1 MHKRRVATAALLLA
15 LVGAACS
22 GGNKPVQVLGESFTR
37 SSDAPS
43 TTAAIATSSTTATTI
58 DPTTTSSS
66 EPATSAPPDTS
77 EPETTVPAPAS
88 VTVNYQPHDGGTATA
103 TLEETG
109 DTKSLETGSAVFG
122 DLSEGTYTVHVT
134 IEQPGSDPS
143 TGTATYINRSR
154 PIELHPGDNAVVTC
168 DDSGC
173 STGVL

>member
-15 LVGAACS
+15 LFGAACS

-37 SSDAPS
+37 SSEAPS
-43 TTAAIATSSTTATTI
+43 TSTTIATTSTTATTI
-58 DPTTTSSS
+58 DRTTTSSA
-66 EPATSAPPDTS
+66 PATSAPPGTS

-88 VTVNYQPHDGGTATA
+88 VTVNYQPHDGGQATA
-103 TLEETG
+103 TLEESGVTQ
-109 DTKSLETGSAVFG
+109 SLESGSAVFG

-134 IEQPGSDPS
+134 IEQPGADPS

-154 PIELHPGDNAVVTC
+154 PIDLHPGDNAVIDC